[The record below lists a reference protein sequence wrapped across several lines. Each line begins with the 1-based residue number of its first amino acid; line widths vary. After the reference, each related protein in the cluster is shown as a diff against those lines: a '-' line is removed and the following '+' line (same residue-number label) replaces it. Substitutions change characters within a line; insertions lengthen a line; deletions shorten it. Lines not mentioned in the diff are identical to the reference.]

1 MTNCQSWVV
10 WINLRGHTIQRQA
23 TEDGN
28 KSLVLFSMPFC
39 IACPSTASC
48 ISVISVSGGTFY
60 LASTWAESLSCRGC
74 GCRCG
79 GTMQSQYGLNTGER
93 KWLEEGTRLSRFFFF
108 YQQWVKIPIFSQ
120 RQYFQCA
127 FELPML
133 FYCCWPTYNLPCQPP
148 PKKKKKNQP
157 ELDPPDRR
165 LPVNIATETLLPSLS
180 PPSLPPTGAMRA
192 RLCSYSLT
200 WLQDWGKGSELT
212 YGLLCIVGYGFQ
224 LVNTGTSWKIALVFS
239 SWIFSS
245 SFFLAIFVWWNTHSE
260 CHKPSR
266 FVTKTPYNVQS
277 YCLPDSSIITLIAT
291 CVTLKNG
298 NHLGCNTRRQLLEN
312 DDYLFYN
319 HVCFGRECGAGIIC
333 GSVACQAKRSATVW
347 WRKGNY

>member
-1 MTNCQSWVV
+1 MHQRYFRFWGNILFG
-10 WINLRGHTIQRQA
+10 INLSWKPQLQRLWMQVWRYYAVSVWTEYRREKMTGRRHSPVTFLFLLPAMSKNPHFFPKTVLPVCLWATDAVLLLLTYIQ
-23 TEDGN
+23 
-28 KSLVLFSMPFC
+28 
-39 IACPSTASC
+39 
-48 ISVISVSGGTFY
+48 
-60 LASTWAESLSCRGC
+60 LAMSA
-74 GCRCG
+74 
-79 GTMQSQYGLNTGER
+79 
-93 KWLEEGTRLSRFFFF
+93 
-108 YQQWVKIPIFSQ
+108 
-120 RQYFQCA
+120 
-127 FELPML
+127 
-133 FYCCWPTYNLPCQPP
+133 PP
-148 PKKKKKNQP
+148 PKKKKNQP

-266 FVTKTPYNVQS
+266 FVTKTPYNVHS